1 MGEDKRALN
10 HDLLRRP
17 RAAEGILGKSYFRR
31 VEAQSSLRGVVKR
44 REGKEGGQLCYIS
57 KKEEKEGTKD

>member
-17 RAAEGILGKSYFRR
+17 RADEGILGKSYFRW

-44 REGKEGGQLCYIS
+44 REGGQLCCIS